1 MQYPLLFLFILLLKM
16 HCFSHDVSFSKSF
29 HLLLSNLGVVLI
41 FQTLF
46 PNLLQFN
53 FNFQFLASCLVAEH
67 KGMHFC
73 ILFVSQ

>member
-1 MQYPLLFLFILLLKM
+1 MQYSLFILLLKM

-67 KGMHFC
+67 RGAWMHFC